1 MIDGLSEN
9 AIMKDL
15 VDQPD
20 HMNHKCLSLHKPMQR
35 PHMMGK
41 RFKREKNLPMVESV

>member
-20 HMNHKCLSLHKPMQR
+20 HKCLSLHKPMQR

-41 RFKREKNLPMVESV
+41 RFKREKNLQMVESV